1 MVALLEE
8 KNTMYRFTQT
18 YVHKDNISCVTKKLR
33 LFEELNYLRKINSK
47 FKLKDEYEIR
57 LFCKFALSDLN
68 KEVEMKST
76 RRLRLQNLT

>member
-1 MVALLEE
+1 MVALSEE
-8 KNTMYRFTQT
+8 KKVMYRFTQT
-18 YVHKDNISCVTKKLR
+18 CVHKDNISCVTKKLR

-57 LFCKFALSDLN
+57 LFCQFALSDLN
-68 KEVEMKST
+68 EKVEMKTT